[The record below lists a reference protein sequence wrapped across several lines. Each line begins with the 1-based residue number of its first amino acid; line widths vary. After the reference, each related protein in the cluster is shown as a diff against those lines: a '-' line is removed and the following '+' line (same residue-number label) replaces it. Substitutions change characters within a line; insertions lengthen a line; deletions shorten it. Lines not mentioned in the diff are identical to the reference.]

1 MIIVVMDGMEK
12 YKLSLVYDF
21 MVREDFKGGEEWF
34 SMRVGFGVGYG
45 TNCFLLHKY
54 NFVDTRFWGTVDY
67 EWAVKQVGVE

>member
-1 MIIVVMDGMEK
+1 MDGMEK

-45 TNCFLLHKY
+45 TNCFLLH
-54 NFVDTRFWGTVDY
+54 FTH
-67 EWAVKQVGVE
+67 